1 MYNFFDLISDIH
13 LDFWVKPDSNLRKM
27 EKKIDLFVDSLIPFS
42 PSNVLVIA
50 GDLGHF
56 NNQNVFMLKS
66 FMRFYESIIV
76 VRGNHDL
83 YLVSGKQNKKY
94 RSLSENRWIEMKAFA
109 NDIPNVFVL
118 EGDTI
123 TLDGITFGGTGMWYD
138 FSYGIIECGKTR
150 EELYQLWSK
159 EMRDRKFIKKQPDFT
174 KEELRFDRIID
185 ESDVIVT
192 HVGGDWSQL
201 LQNSGYFKKG
211 EDLTPS
217 FYFFDG
223 SNWFD
228 RLSGKIWCFG
238 HVHDHYDY
246 TRNGCRFINNAKGYP
261 RDNPGSKIKTVMI

>member
-1 MYNFFDLISDIH
+1 MSNCFDLISDIH

-27 EKKIDLFVDSLIPFS
+27 EKKIDLFVDSLIPSS
-42 PSNVLVIA
+42 PRNVLVIA
-50 GDLGHF
+50 GDLGHY
-56 NNQNVFMLKS
+56 NNQNVIMLRS
-66 FMRFYESIIV
+66 LMRYYESIVI

-83 YLVSGKQNKKY
+83 YLVSGKQSKKY
-94 RSLSENRWIEMKAFA
+94 KWLSENRWREMKDFA
-109 NDIPNVFVL
+109 KHMPGLFVL

-138 FSYGIIECGKTR
+138 FSYGMIEHGKTR
-150 EELYQLWSK
+150 EELDQIWRE
-159 EMRDRKFIKKQPDFT
+159 EMRDRKFIKKQPDFA

-185 ESDVIVT
+185 KSDVIVT

-201 LQNSGYFKKG
+201 SLNSGYVRG
-211 EDLTPS
+211 DLTTS

-228 RLSGKIWCFG
+228 RLGGKTWCFG

-246 TRNGCRFINNAKGYP
+246 IRNDCRFINNAKGYP
-261 RDNPGSKIKTVMI
+261 HDNPGSKIKMVMI